1 MVNGLLAE
9 YVAAVTSGCRNDE
22 GGTLIRY
29 SLRCAEDHVFESW
42 FRSAEAFETLLGS
55 DAVACPDCGT
65 TEVEK
70 ALMAPRVRGRAPS
83 PAEMVAALRREVET
97 NSDYVGD
104 RFVSEARAMQD
115 GTSEKRSIWGEA
127 KREEARKLVEDG
139 IPVAPLP
146 FVPQRKMN

>member
-1 MVNGLLAE
+1 M
-9 YVAAVTSGCRNDE
+9 
-22 GGTLIRY
+22 IRY

-42 FRSAEAFETLLGS
+42 FRSAEAFETLLEDG
-55 DAVACPDCGT
+55 DVACPECGNDT
-65 TEVEK
+65 VEK
-70 ALMAPRVRGRAPS
+70 AMMAPRVRSREGAPS
-83 PAEMVAALRREVET
+83 PGEMLAALRREVEK

-104 RFVSEARAMQD
+104 RFVTEARAIHD

-127 KREEARKLVEDG
+127 RREDAKKLVEDG